1 MKVSK
6 FTKSALC
13 VGVGDGK
20 LIAGRTEAKW
30 QKLNDPMWS
39 DNLGLVYWSI
49 HSVGIIEFTKLYPF
63 D

>member
-1 MKVSK
+1 M
-6 FTKSALC
+6 
-13 VGVGDGK
+13 GVGDGK

-49 HSVGIIEFTKLYPF
+49 HSDGIIEFTKLYLF